1 MVKGKNIMSKL
12 PHTKIMV
19 VLLFA
24 LLFILLVPFVRA
36 EDPSREDQYYRDI
49 AKQHFD
55 LAVTQFDNKDVFA
68 ACSNLRISKSYARHI
83 DDNIVND
90 HLTLLLAKMCSG
102 DS

>member
-1 MVKGKNIMSKL
+1 MIKYGITAITFFVAIL
-12 PHTKIMV
+12 ILIATTL
-19 VLLFA
+19 VL
-24 LLFILLVPFVRA
+24 A
-36 EDPSREDQYYRDI
+36 EDTPRESTYYRDLT
-49 AKQHFD
+49 KQHFD

-90 HLTLLLAKMCSG
+90 HLTLLLDKMCSG